1 MRFGGEN
8 EPKSL
13 EPVAQAIIIARVR
26 WLFNFL
32 TFLITSYYP
41 KLLIVLRVLANPKRS
56 SVYDD
61 NHYVIDDCRW
71 RPMNT

>member
-13 EPVAQAIIIARVR
+13 EPVAQAIMIARVR

-32 TFLITSYYP
+32 TFLITRNY
-41 KLLIVLRVLANPKRS
+41 
-56 SVYDD
+56 
-61 NHYVIDDCRW
+61 
-71 RPMNT
+71 

>member
-13 EPVAQAIIIARVR
+13 EPVAQAIIIARVH

-32 TFLITSYYP
+32 TVFITRNY
-41 KLLIVLRVLANPKRS
+41 
-56 SVYDD
+56 
-61 NHYVIDDCRW
+61 
-71 RPMNT
+71 